1 MTHMPQHDR
10 DPRIG
15 IIAQARMSSRRL
27 PGKVLMRIGNV
38 TLLQQLVEGCRHVG
52 NVDGLCVATSTDP
65 SDDAIAEHC
74 AQLRVDC
81 RRGPLNDVALRFIE
95 AARACGFDAAVRIS
109 ADSPL
114 IDPSLIED
122 LVRRYRDAEDC
133 DLATNVLR
141 RTYPSGMSG
150 EVICIDTLARVH
162 PAMNAHE
169 REHVT
174 PFFYARPQDYRIVSL
189 ERAEPLTGTKF
200 SVDTPEDF
208 RRISALVARL
218 DRPYWEYGLDRLAE
232 MLAAVPDEVAP

>member
-1 MTHMPQHDR
+1 MLRHKR
-10 DPRIG
+10 SARIG

-27 PGKVLMRIGNV
+27 PGKVLMRIGGK
-38 TLLQQLVEGCRHVG
+38 TLLQQLVEGCRQVG
-52 NVDGLCVATSTDP
+52 NVDGLCVATSVDA

-81 RRGPLNDVALRFIE
+81 RRGPLEDVALRFIG
-95 AARACGFDAAVRIS
+95 AAQTCGFDAAVRIS

-114 IDPSLIED
+114 IDPRLIED
-122 LVRRYRDAEDC
+122 LVDRYRQMEDC

-141 RTYPSGMSG
+141 RTYPSGMSV
-150 EVICIDTLARVH
+150 EVIRTATLARVH
-162 PAMNAHE
+162 PAMSAAE

-174 PFFYARPQDYRIVSL
+174 PFFYAHTDQFRIASL
-189 ERAEPLTGTKF
+189 ERAEPLVGTKF

-232 MLAAVPDEVAP
+232 MLATVPDEVAP